1 MKILKIITL
10 SLFMLS
16 VSSVSAFETESKCN
30 GSKVMRIGVA
40 VGGAYEHFQKQF
52 VYIANALR
60 NDGYLNLKQDL
71 PDSFVFNDLEQWKVF
86 AENSKGGC
94 IEF

>member
-52 VYIANALR
+52 V
-60 NDGYLNLKQDL
+60 
-71 PDSFVFNDLEQWKVF
+71 
-86 AENSKGGC
+86 
-94 IEF
+94 